1 MNGVVCL
8 VILIYIWMS
17 YSLFRLRLRTAG
29 PGSGEGMVRGQE
41 GRNLFTCHVGR
52 AWILVFSRGKARRSA
67 QQEGRKKQRKMRNP
81 LSSTT

>member
-8 VILIYIWMS
+8 VILIYIWMY

-52 AWILVFSRGKARRSA
+52 AWILVFSRGKA
-67 QQEGRKKQRKMRNP
+67 
-81 LSSTT
+81 